1 MVNVV
6 TTLLITVLYGTL
18 KWIIVKHP
26 ALSIVC
32 HMANHQ
38 YAFLFEWIATSS
50 VEDGVLEVVILVF
63 LLSTCNTQT
72 LESYNRLCL
81 TSLDHT
87 SLKQYMLPSFLYV

>member
-1 MVNVV
+1 MLFVQVLDWSMYLMVNVV

-38 YAFLFEWIATSS
+38 YAFLFE
-50 VEDGVLEVVILVF
+50 
-63 LLSTCNTQT
+63 
-72 LESYNRLCL
+72 
-81 TSLDHT
+81 
-87 SLKQYMLPSFLYV
+87 

>member
-38 YAFLFEWIATSS
+38 YAFLFE
-50 VEDGVLEVVILVF
+50 
-63 LLSTCNTQT
+63 
-72 LESYNRLCL
+72 
-81 TSLDHT
+81 
-87 SLKQYMLPSFLYV
+87 